1 LVCNL
6 YKDVVAILVVVYR
19 KHILTGIT

>member
-1 LVCNL
+1 LACNL

-19 KHILTGIT
+19 KHILTDIT